1 MYFYRETKIGNF
13 SGKDRFSLSK
23 SERITTDAPTG
34 NKLYYNWIR
43 KCYRKFPESAIF
55 AGVTGKKGRKPVDEL
70 TREQGAAQ
78 CSYAAWNLV
87 PLSTCLLV
95 NFPSKPKRE
104 EQIKVHIPHNH
115 LCNNTLGVPS

>member
-1 MYFYRETKIGNF
+1 MYFYQETKIGNF

-34 NKLYYNWIR
+34 NKLYYNWIT

-70 TREQGAAQ
+70 TRKQGAAQ

-87 PLSTCLLV
+87 PLSTRPLV
-95 NFPSKPKRE
+95 NFPSKP
-104 EQIKVHIPHNH
+104 
-115 LCNNTLGVPS
+115 